1 MKKII
6 LTAAVL
12 MCTASFAQSVEGE
25 KEATSDMYAGFH
37 IGPSQVFDIS
47 DHVRYRINGTELDG
61 PIALTFSFNNGLDFG
76 ALLGYSFGDYRA
88 EFEISRFS
96 SSVDKIGMSLGQFRG
111 LDELTEGRFSGFLFM
126 ANALY
131 DFNMTDFTP
140 YVGAGLG
147 LAAMKLELNNE
158 EQDPMF
164 DKASAESKMAYQFLV
179 GAKKSMGAFTFGG
192 GLKYVNILENDYVV
206 AEQDQGQMFFTDS
219 VSMLSVTAN
228 LTYSF

>member
-37 IGPSQVFDIS
+37 IGPSQVFDMS
-47 DHVRYRINGTELDG
+47 DHMRVRSNGQAIEF
-61 PIALTFSFNNGLDFG
+61 PFSLTFSFNTGLDFG

-96 SSVDKIGMSLGQFRG
+96 NSVDKIDVTEGTFRQV
-111 LDELTEGRFSGFLFM
+111 DELTEGRFSGFLFM

-131 DFNMTDFTP
+131 DFTMTGFTP

-147 LAAMKLELNNE
+147 LAAMKLDINNE
-158 EQDPMF
+158 EQNADF
-164 DKASAESKMAYQFLV
+164 KKASAESKMAYQFLA

-192 GLKYVNILENDYVV
+192 GLKYVNILENDYVI
-206 AEQDQGQMFFTDS
+206 AEKDQDQVFFTDS